1 MGIFDRFKKNAE
13 DAAEKHGDKVRDGL
27 DKAGEFIDEKTG
39 GKHSDKINDGV
50 DKAKD
55 GLDKLGE
62 NGENEKSDGDDA
74 KA

>member
-1 MGIFDRFKKNAE
+1 MGIFDRFKKSAG
-13 DAAEKHGDKVRDGL
+13 DAAEKHGDKVKDGL

-39 GKHSDKINDGV
+39 RKHSDKINDGV

-55 GLDKLGE
+55 SVDKLGE
-62 NGENEKSDGDDA
+62 NGEKDDP